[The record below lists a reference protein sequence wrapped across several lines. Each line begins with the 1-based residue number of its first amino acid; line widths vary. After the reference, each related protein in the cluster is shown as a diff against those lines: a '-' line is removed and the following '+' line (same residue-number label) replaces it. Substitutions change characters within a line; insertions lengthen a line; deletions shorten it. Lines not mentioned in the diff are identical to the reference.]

1 MDERFTYNRRA
12 PKLIKQAVNACTSV
26 PPEEEQ
32 REREKKKREQRESRK
47 AENKSGIGVVLD
59 VTLSSVF
66 SNL

>member
-32 REREKKKREQRESRK
+32 REREKKKERAERK
-47 AENKSGIGVVLD
+47 QKTRVVLEWY
-59 VTLSSVF
+59 
-66 SNL
+66 

>member
-32 REREKKKREQRESRK
+32 REREKERKKKREQRESRK
-47 AENKSGIGVVLD
+47 QEWYWSGIRCYALFGL
-59 VTLSSVF
+59 
-66 SNL
+66 